1 MSIKKQISIINNE
14 IKDHAELVAVS
25 KTRSIEDINEAYNQG
40 QKKFGENRVQ
50 EIVDKFNKLPK
61 DIEWHM
67 IGHLQKNK
75 VKYISEFISL
85 IHSLDRLSLAN
96 EIDKNGKKHDKS
108 IDCLIQIKISKE
120 ESKFGL
126 NIDELHSFYNEVK
139 MFKNINIRGLMGM
152 ATYTDDKELV
162 NNEFK
167 KMKKLFEKMK
177 SIDSNIKILVT
188 NTGNGKDTFKLT
200 KELEEGLTLY
210 LTETY
215 FELEPQETK
224 EINTQGL
231 ETKSNSDYDAV
242 FEVKSVGNDNV
253 SADIILKVKGNS
265 DSNSN
270 SSLNGNLF
278 ILTVGAIVFSMLLTE
293 KRKR

>member
-1 MSIKKQISIINNE
+1 MSIEKRISIINKE
-14 IKDHAELVAVS
+14 IKEQAELIAVS

-108 IDCLIQIKISKE
+108 INCLIQIKISKE

-126 NIDELHSFYNEVK
+126 NIGELDSFYNEVK
-139 MFKNINIRGLMGM
+139 TFKNINIVGLMGM
-152 ATYTDDKELV
+152 ATFTNDEMLI

-167 KMKKLFEKMK
+167 EMGRLFKKMKA
-177 SIDSNIKILVT
+177 IDSNFKILSI
-188 NTGNGKDTFKLT
+188 GMSDDYLIGIQNG
-200 KELEEGLTLY
+200 
-210 LTETY
+210 
-215 FELEPQETK
+215 
-224 EINTQGL
+224 
-231 ETKSNSDYDAV
+231 SNMIR
-242 FEVKSVGNDNV
+242 VG
-253 SADIILKVKGNS
+253 SKIFG
-265 DSNSN
+265 
-270 SSLNGNLF
+270 
-278 ILTVGAIVFSMLLTE
+278 
-293 KRKR
+293 KRNY

>member
-1 MSIKKQISIINNE
+1 MNIKKQISIINKE
-14 IKDHAELVAVS
+14 IKDKAELIAVS
-25 KTRSIEDINEAYNQG
+25 KTRSIEDINEAYKQG

-139 MFKNINIRGLMGM
+139 MFKNINIIGLMGM
-152 ATYTDDKELV
+152 ATFTNDKMLINDEFQEMGRL
-162 NNEFK
+162 FK
-167 KMKKLFEKMK
+167 KMKA
-177 SIDSNIKILVT
+177 IDSNFKILSI
-188 NTGNGKDTFKLT
+188 GMSDDYLIGIQNG
-200 KELEEGLTLY
+200 
-210 LTETY
+210 
-215 FELEPQETK
+215 
-224 EINTQGL
+224 
-231 ETKSNSDYDAV
+231 SNMIR
-242 FEVKSVGNDNV
+242 VG
-253 SADIILKVKGNS
+253 SKIFG
-265 DSNSN
+265 
-270 SSLNGNLF
+270 
-278 ILTVGAIVFSMLLTE
+278 
-293 KRKR
+293 KRNY

>member
-14 IKDHAELVAVS
+14 IKDHAELIAVS

-85 IHSLDRLSLAN
+85 IHSLDRISLAN
-96 EIDKNGKKHDKS
+96 EIDKNGKKHDIS

-177 SIDSNIKILVT
+177 SIDSNIKILSI
-188 NTGNGKDTFKLT
+188 GMSDDYSLAIKNG
-200 KELEEGLTLY
+200 
-210 LTETY
+210 
-215 FELEPQETK
+215 
-224 EINTQGL
+224 
-231 ETKSNSDYDAV
+231 SNMIR
-242 FEVKSVGNDNV
+242 VG
-253 SADIILKVKGNS
+253 SKIFG
-265 DSNSN
+265 
-270 SSLNGNLF
+270 
-278 ILTVGAIVFSMLLTE
+278 
-293 KRKR
+293 KRNY

>member
-1 MSIKKQISIINNE
+1 MSIEKQISKINKE
-14 IKDHAELVAVS
+14 IKEQAELIAVS

-108 IDCLIQIKISKE
+108 INCLIQIKISKE

-126 NIDELHSFYNEVK
+126 DIGELDSFYNEVK
-139 MFKNINIRGLMGM
+139 TFKNINIVGLMGM
-152 ATYTDDKELV
+152 ATFTNDKMLINDEFQEMGRL
-162 NNEFK
+162 FK
-167 KMKKLFEKMK
+167 KMKA
-177 SIDSNIKILVT
+177 IDSNFKILSI
-188 NTGNGKDTFKLT
+188 GMSDDYLIGIQNG
-200 KELEEGLTLY
+200 
-210 LTETY
+210 
-215 FELEPQETK
+215 
-224 EINTQGL
+224 
-231 ETKSNSDYDAV
+231 SNMIR
-242 FEVKSVGNDNV
+242 VG
-253 SADIILKVKGNS
+253 SKIFG
-265 DSNSN
+265 
-270 SSLNGNLF
+270 
-278 ILTVGAIVFSMLLTE
+278 
-293 KRKR
+293 KRNY

>member
-1 MSIKKQISIINNE
+1 MSIKKQISIVNNE
-14 IKDHAELVAVS
+14 IKDHVELIAVS

-177 SIDSNIKILVT
+177 SIDSNIKILSI
-188 NTGNGKDTFKLT
+188 GMSDDYSLAIKNG
-200 KELEEGLTLY
+200 
-210 LTETY
+210 
-215 FELEPQETK
+215 
-224 EINTQGL
+224 
-231 ETKSNSDYDAV
+231 SNMIR
-242 FEVKSVGNDNV
+242 VG
-253 SADIILKVKGNS
+253 SKIFG
-265 DSNSN
+265 
-270 SSLNGNLF
+270 
-278 ILTVGAIVFSMLLTE
+278 
-293 KRKR
+293 KRNY